1 MFKDIFDRNK
11 KGVKEL
17 VKKQRSL
24 SSGIQILKNRTDR
37 VKRGLSIYL
46 NDLNSLKNR
55 MSDISVIEKQ
65 LGITNQNLS
74 EFARVL
80 VEKYNQHP
88 NEVKK
93 EIHKFIFQSQF
104 IIIDSW
110 HSNELLLALDLQ
122 HKFKIHFWDAKLAA
136 TMISNNIKKIYTENT
151 KDFDKIKGIKAI
163 NPFE

>member
-1 MFKDIFDRNK
+1 MNYMTDDNLPEAIIDSNILIYLKDKSNPKKNK
-11 KGVKEL
+11 KAKEIVK
-17 VKKQRSL
+17 
-24 SSGIQILKNRTDR
+24 SGFLG
-37 VKRGLSIYL
+37 KR
-46 NDLNSLKNR
+46 
-55 MSDISVIEKQ
+55 Q

-80 VEKYNQHP
+80 IEKYNQHP
-88 NEVKK
+88 NKVKK

-136 TMISNNIKKIYTENT
+136 TMISNDIKKIYTENT

-163 NPFE
+163 NPFR